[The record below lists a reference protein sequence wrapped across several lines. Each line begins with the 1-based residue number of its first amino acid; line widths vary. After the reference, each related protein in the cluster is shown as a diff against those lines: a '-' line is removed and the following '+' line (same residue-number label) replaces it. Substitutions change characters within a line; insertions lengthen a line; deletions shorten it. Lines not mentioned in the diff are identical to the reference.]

1 MQKTSKGLERS
12 IRKEE
17 RRSTA
22 NSAHPKGGR
31 FLTKEDYLVDPLMD
45 DPQWGKGKKSKSSK
59 MPSRKSATKVKVS
72 LMLTE
77 DVDFRLTVHAAA
89 LRTDR
94 SALANQLLDS
104 GLKRFV
110 VQDRGRPEEGE
121 EGRAEDA
128 A

>member
-1 MQKTSKGLERS
+1 M
-12 IRKEE
+12 
-17 RRSTA
+17 
-22 NSAHPKGGR
+22 
-31 FLTKEDYLVDPLMD
+31 DPLMD
-45 DPQWGKGKKSKSSK
+45 DPQSGKGKRSKSSK
-59 MPSRKSATKVKVS
+59 VPSRKSTTKVKVS

-121 EGRAEDA
+121 EGRGEDA